1 MRGLRVLLFAAFAAG
16 AVHASK
22 VCTRKGYPSS
32 VVPYSPVSLEEAG
45 YSVPL
50 SGPPYTPVSS
60 PAPAPS
66 SHKSPSSAQSPYSA
80 PESQYVPPTYP
91 HSSSESP
98 YSVGKVPVSSTPIL
112 AVSSSP
118 VHYPPSSGYPAPPS
132 SQYTPPTYPASSLPP
147 ASYSVAPSSASSYSA
162 PSKAYSSAFPSSSSH
177 CVNSPTDRQCWG
189 DYNINTDYYETTPDT
204 GVTVTVR
211 FPDCSY

>member
-1 MRGLRVLLFAAFAAG
+1 MHGLRVLLFAAFAAG

-22 VCTRKGYPSS
+22 VCSRKGYPSS
-32 VVPYSPVSLEEAG
+32 VVPYSPVSSGEAG

-50 SGPPYTPVSS
+50 SVPPYTPVSS
-60 PAPAPS
+60 PAPVLS

-80 PESQYVPPTYP
+80 PE
-91 HSSSESP
+91 
-98 YSVGKVPVSSTPIL
+98 
-112 AVSSSP
+112 
-118 VHYPPSSGYPAPPS
+118 

-162 PSKAYSSAFPSSSSH
+162 PSKAYSSASPSSSSH

-211 FPDCSY
+211 FPDCSC